1 MSDRL
6 RLHISPLNPTLLAAL
21 IPSATLKTADNIS
34 YHTLTTFPER
44 NFGYVELPRPEAER
58 MKKKY
63 NGSIL
68 KGTKVHIEEAR
79 EKEKRPEADD
89 TPPGSD
95 KHKRKRIKTA
105 VREDGV
111 LPGFEL
117 PVDRKVQRGWTKSSS
132 QSKPGKASKDNK
144 QKTQTSMFTS
154 KEECLFKTN
163 LPANVA
169 SVSSSSTLD
178 PKSKLGK
185 RKRKDKLEKQVV
197 VHEFSNT
204 TKQPSFIRDESSGR
218 KTKVVTEYIEG
229 KGWVNE
235 EGNVT
240 ENVRVRK
247 GKKSAAVQEESETIP
262 EPARIPEPQTISSHG
277 SKTSQTVP
285 VETQQPGPSVD
296 DETSSSGTSSGSNS
310 SEDDDESIPSDE
322 KDGSVAGDVN
332 GTSRQENIIKDIHP
346 LEAIFK
352 RPKLKTSP
360 ETPKPSLK
368 VSTSFNFFEPDAED
382 AIGPPAM
389 PQTPFTQQDF
399 QDRRQRSAAPT
410 PDTAAP
416 GRTFSRLWPND
427 DEDADLPSEES
438 SENGDGHVEGST
450 EGTNGEAT
458 SKTGEIA
465 EIRQSDFAKWF
476 WEHRGET
483 NRAWKKRRREAA
495 KEKRHRENKRH
506 GKSVT

>member
-21 IPSATLKTADNIS
+21 VPSAALKSVDNIS
-34 YHTLTTFPER
+34 YHTLETFPER
-44 NFGYVELPRPEAER
+44 NFGYVELPRSEAER
-58 MKKKY
+58 MRKKY

-68 KGTKVHIEEAR
+68 KGAKVHIEEAR
-79 EKEKRPEADD
+79 EKKKGPETDGTSPDSA
-89 TPPGSD
+89 

-117 PVDRKVQRGWTKSSS
+117 PADRQVQRGWTKPSSR
-132 QSKPGKASKDNK
+132 SKSGQASEDKK
-144 QKTQTSMFTS
+144 QKTQTSTFTS
-154 KEECLFKTN
+154 KEECLFKTT

-169 SVSSSSTLD
+169 STSSSSTRD
-178 PKSKLGK
+178 TKSKLGK
-185 RKRKDKLEKQVV
+185 RTRKDKLEKLVV

-204 TKQPSFIRDESSGR
+204 TKQPSFIRDDPSGKGTR
-218 KTKVVTEYIEG
+218 VVSEFVAG
-229 KGWVNE
+229 KGWVDE
-235 EGNVT
+235 KGNLIEDVQT
-240 ENVRVRK
+240 RHREKRVASHCDSK
-247 GKKSAAVQEESETIP
+247 TVSEAAHIP
-262 EPARIPEPQTISSHG
+262 EAQTTSSYS
-277 SKTSQTVP
+277 SKSSRKVP
-285 VETQQPGPSVD
+285 VVNKQAGPNAGN
-296 DETSSSGTSSGSNS
+296 ETSSSGTSSGSQS
-310 SEDDDESIPSDE
+310 SDEESSSSDE
-322 KDGSVAGDVN
+322 KDESIAGEAN
-332 GTSRQENIIKDIHP
+332 GTPKRENVARDVHP

-352 RPKLKTSP
+352 RPKPKSSP
-360 ETPKPSLK
+360 ETPKPALK

-382 AIGPPAM
+382 ATGPPAM

-416 GRTFSRLWPND
+416 GKAFTRLWSHED
-427 DEDADLPSEES
+427 DDADLPSEASQED
-438 SENGDGHVEGST
+438 GDGNVETST
-450 EGTNGEAT
+450 ERTGVESTSNTGEA
-458 SKTGEIA
+458 A
-465 EIRQSDFAKWF
+465 EIPQSDFAKWF

-506 GKSVT
+506 GKSVL